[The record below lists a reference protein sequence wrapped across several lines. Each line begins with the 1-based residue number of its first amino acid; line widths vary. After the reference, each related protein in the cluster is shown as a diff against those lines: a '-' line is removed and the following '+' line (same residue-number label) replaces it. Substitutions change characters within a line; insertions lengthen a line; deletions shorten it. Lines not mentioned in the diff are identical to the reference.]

1 MHLNA
6 APIISTF
13 SCSCTTA
20 LMVQEQQWLL
30 PREAYFSHMFLT
42 FIPSNGP
49 ICLSKCVCCV
59 LFPAR
64 FVPMLS
70 LQWAP
75 FSPGVRTEAS
85 RYLYRLNSW
94 GPPSQRRVGER
105 NYHGGFRL
113 NQALDN
119 SLCSFLSLFF
129 KPSFFLFFF
138 LKFRFLAII
147 FLLCVQRGHF
157 RSCSFRVSTLCL
169 VCHVM
174 TYLFLFTPP
183 LMVSAHFPLWNAF
196 PNKELAGLDR

>member
-129 KPSFFLFFF
+129 KPSFFLSFFKIS
-138 LKFRFLAII
+138 LPRH
-147 FLLCVQRGHF
+147 HF
-157 RSCSFRVSTLCL
+157 SL
-169 VCHVM
+169 VC
-174 TYLFLFTPP
+174 PAWP
-183 LMVSAHFPLWNAF
+183 LQVVFVSGQHFMPRLSRHDLLVFIHSATDGFSPFSPL
-196 PNKELAGLDR
+196 KRIS